1 MTSLPL
7 EFFSGAVAP
16 VECLKIGWDSIKDHY
31 WLFLGITLV
40 AMLIG
45 GAVPVVLIGPMMC
58 GLYLCLLGKMRGEQ
72 PQFELLFKGFD
83 YFVPGLIAAVIQ
95 VVPALALMLPAYVI
109 FLVFALFTVP
119 PHGSNEAPPVIFF
132 VILIFF
138 VIFAVA
144 VGLVLNVLF
153 LLAYP
158 LIVDRKLSGWEAI
171 KTSARAAMKN
181 FGGLLGLVLLNAGL
195 AILGVLACYVGLIL
209 ILPISFASYAAAYR
223 QVFPDTL
230 PSYPPAP
237 PPPPGN
243 WAA

>member
-1 MTSLPL
+1 MRTEDGDHDFSSPRVFQRRRGARGMLEDRLGLNKRSLL
-7 EFFSGAVAP
+7 VVSGHHARSNADRRCGASRADRAHDVRSLLMF
-16 VECLKIGWDSIKDHY
+16 VGKDARR
-31 WLFLGITLV
+31 T
-40 AMLIG
+40 
-45 GAVPVVLIGPMMC
+45 
-58 GLYLCLLGKMRGEQ
+58 
-72 PQFELLFKGFD
+72 
-83 YFVPGLIAAVIQ
+83 AAIR
-95 VVPALALMLPAYVI
+95 I
-109 FLVFALFTVP
+109 
-119 PHGSNEAPPVIFF
+119 SNEAPPVIFF